1 MAQSNSPDL
10 AAIPP
15 GSSVIDAAGEQAQI
29 IAIDHEGQTG
39 ALMRTA
45 QGRVVRVPV
54 DLLTASHDGSYRL
67 AFSLALLS
75 DETSA
80 GSDNLAAG
88 TTPHVGVDSG
98 SRTVI
103 PVIEETLRV
112 DKRVVETGS
121 GVRVHKTV
129 ATREEVVDTA
139 LSRDELEITRVPI
152 DRTLA
157 AGEVPEA
164 GYDGDTLVVPV
175 LEEVLVVEK
184 RWRLKEEVRIT
195 RHRREIHSPQ
205 TVVLRSENVEVERFS
220 DGKPE
225 RSGRL
230 G

>member
-1 MAQSNSPDL
+1 MAQSNSPDI
-10 AAIPP
+10 AALPP
-15 GSSVIDAAGEQAQI
+15 GASVIDADGEQAQI
-29 IAIDHEGQTG
+29 VAIDHEGQTG

-54 DLLTASHDGSYRL
+54 DLLTVSADGTYRL

-75 DETSA
+75 DEASA
-80 GSDNLAAG
+80 SEGGVAG
-88 TTPHVGVDSG
+88 NVMPGVDSASG

-103 PVIEETLRV
+103 PVIEETLHV

-129 ATREEVVDTA
+129 ASREEIVDTA
-139 LSRDELEITRVPI
+139 LSRDELEVTRVPI

-175 LEEVLVVEK
+175 LEEILVVEK

-195 RHRREIHSPQ
+195 RHRREIHAPQ
-205 TVVLRSENVEVERFS
+205 TVVLRSEKVEVERFN

-230 G
+230 R

>member
-1 MAQSNSPDL
+1 MAQSNPPDI

-15 GSSVIDAAGEQAQI
+15 GASVIDADGEQAQI
-29 IAIDHEGQTG
+29 VAIDHEGQTG

-54 DLLTASHDGSYRL
+54 DLLTASADGSYRL

-75 DETSA
+75 DEVSA
-80 GSDNLAAG
+80 GKG
-88 TTPHVGVDSG
+88 GVASNIMDDTGSASG

-112 DKRVVETGS
+112 NKRVVETGS

-139 LSRDELEITRVPI
+139 LSHDELEVTRVPI

-164 GYDGDTLVVPV
+164 GYEGDTLVVPV
-175 LEEVLVVEK
+175 LEEILVVEK

-195 RHRREIHSPQ
+195 RHRRETHAPQ
-205 TVVLRSENVEVERFS
+205 TVVLRSEKVEIERFN